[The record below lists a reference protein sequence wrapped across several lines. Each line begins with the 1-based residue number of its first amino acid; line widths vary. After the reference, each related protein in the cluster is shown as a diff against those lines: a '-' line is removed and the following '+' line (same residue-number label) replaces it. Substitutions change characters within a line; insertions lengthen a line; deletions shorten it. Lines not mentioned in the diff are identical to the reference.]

1 MENKDKLNQELSD
14 SFADFFGMPHR
25 AIKFTGIEKAQG
37 TRCER
42 CKKYITNK
50 PKDVV
55 CPRCFFVLLGDFDDY
70 IANRDIEWQ
79 KRRDQCYLD
88 TGKYPEQL
96 EQGMID
102 PKYYDGLPER

>member
-1 MENKDKLNQELSD
+1 
-14 SFADFFGMPHR
+14 
-25 AIKFTGIEKAQG
+25 
-37 TRCER
+37 
-42 CKKYITNK
+42 
-50 PKDVV
+50 
-55 CPRCFFVLLGDFDDY
+55 VLLGDFDDY